1 MPFPIAIK
9 KYRFAVIPIGG
20 NIRMCFLG
28 HAIFA
33 GENHEIDLCGKN
45 LNFFNDRQESAF
57 PTTKCVVFGIWKL
70 SLRQAICSS
79 IDSHST
85 KAMAIRIKGGCGPE
99 YKTTIRVECA
109 TGFAAA
115 NCKEEG
121 VC

>member
-1 MPFPIAIK
+1 MPFPISIK

-20 NIRMCFLG
+20 KIRMCFLG

-45 LNFFNDRQESAF
+45 LNFFNDRQESAL
-57 PTTKCVVFGIWKL
+57 PATKCVAFGIWKL

-79 IDSHST
+79 IEFDST

-99 YKTTIRVECA
+99 CKITIRVECA
-109 TGFAAA
+109 TGFVAA
-115 NCKEEG
+115 NCTEEG